1 MAKKAVLIG
10 AGKIG
15 RGFLGDILYH
25 AGYEL
30 TFLVHSPAQTQQMRE
45 QGYYTIFQTSEAT
58 GEMRKVRIDGYQ
70 AYCTVTEQEQCAK
83 AIAQADY
90 ATVHIYPNACADVG
104 HLIGE
109 GIRLRVKNGVQKTLD
124 VLMCV
129 NFFGSDEMIKKFI
142 LERLQTDEERAYL
155 EEKVGLVRTLTYR
168 GGNGATPEMLAEDP
182 IAVAASDYPYLPVDA
197 EAFRG
202 ELPEGIQIRKLD
214 RFTGHLTAKLWGIN
228 LWHCTLAAY
237 TQFAGHEL
245 LWKGASQP
253 YIRAC
258 VDAAREES
266 NFAIKAEFGF
276 TEEDLK
282 LSVRTQET
290 PEQQWERSV
299 NPEDTDTVYRVAAD
313 PIRKLQK
320 QERLVG
326 PALACLR
333 HGKLPYFIARSI
345 ALMCFFHNDA
355 DASAVE
361 LQEYIAKNGIEAA
374 LEKYCGLSDAQ
385 EQEAQLRQLVLGHY
399 RELLASKA

>member
-1 MAKKAVLIG
+1 MKKKAVLIG

-30 TFLVHSPAQTQQMRE
+30 AFLVHSPEQTQKMRE

-58 GEMRKVRIDGYQ
+58 GEMSKVRIDGYA

-90 ATVHIYPNACADVG
+90 ATVHIYPNACEDVG

-142 LERLQTDEERAYL
+142 LERLETEEERAYL
-155 EEKVGLVRTLTYR
+155 EEKVGLVRTLTFR
-168 GGNGATPEMLAEDP
+168 GGNAATSEMLAEDP
-182 IAVAASDYPYLPVDA
+182 LAVAATDYPYLPVDA

-202 ELPEGIQIRKLD
+202 ELPEGIQVRCLD
-214 RFTGHLTAKLWGIN
+214 RFDGHLTAKLWGIN

-237 TQFAGHEL
+237 TQFSGHEL
-245 LWKGASQP
+245 LWKGAAQP

-258 VDAAREES
+258 VDAAREEGK
-266 NFAIKAEFGF
+266 FALKAEFGF
-276 TEEDLK
+276 TDEDLK
-282 LSVRTQET
+282 LSARTQET
-290 PEQQWERSV
+290 PGQQWEKSM

-313 PIRKLQK
+313 PIRKLK
-320 QERLVG
+320 KEERLVG

-333 HGKLPYFIARSI
+333 HGKIPYFIARSI
-345 ALMCFFHNDA
+345 ALMCFFHNDE
-355 DASAVE
+355 DAAAVE
-361 LQEYIAKNGIEAA
+361 LQAYIAQNGIEAA
-374 LEKYCGLSDAQ
+374 LEKYCGLSEEQ
-385 EQEAQLRQLVLGHY
+385 EQESQLRQLVLGHY
-399 RELLASKA
+399 RELLASRA